1 MMKFIVIILLS
12 LCHFVTKAHSHVCDA
27 KNVRSIGYVKFSG
40 IDDDKIYLH
49 PGNLGVQNEF
59 VIDIEDDDS
68 DGVSARRFMSPV
80 KTTIIQFYLPPYL
93 GIRQSTS
100 KNQYSGSQSLIIP
113 INRYITQRVLRI

>member
-1 MMKFIVIILLS
+1 MMRFIVIILLS

-40 IDDDKIYLH
+40 IDDKIYVH
-49 PGNLGVQNEF
+49 SGNLGVQNEF

-68 DGVSARRFMSPV
+68 DGVSARRYISPV
-80 KTTIIQFYLPPYL
+80 KAMIVQFYLPPSL
-93 GIRQSTS
+93 GIHQSTC